1 MPEPLGV
8 PAERLT
14 DDFIVPVVPDGYS
27 SCWAQ
32 YTIRPKEGER
42 QEYQDRLKQAGIP
55 TAVYYRIPLHL
66 QSVFEDSGYKTG
78 SLPVSERL
86 SHEVFSLPMHPYLTE
101 EIIDKVVA
109 ALARS

>member
-1 MPEPLGV
+1 M
-8 PAERLT
+8 
-14 DDFIVPVVPDGYS
+14 PDGYG

-32 YTIRPKEGER
+32 YTIRPKQGER
-42 QEYQDRLKQAGIP
+42 QAYQDRLKKAGIP

-66 QSVFEDSGYKTG
+66 QAVFEDSGYKAG

-101 EIIDKVVA
+101 EIIDSVSG
-109 ALARS
+109 ALKAT